1 MSFLLF
7 CFVSHW
13 RALCWLGLVLES
25 TKHRTQPQY
34 IQENQLSYV
43 KSCGTAFRFFGREK
57 SLIFPFP
64 GISECWPLLHWKLY
78 PTQCKGT
85 PKAHGLRIWTGI
97 LQEERGGKESPI
109 PNVVSE
115 TDVCV
120 CVCAHMCIQG
130 ASLPISEGG
139 IMSHTYSAAFGIR
152 LLERA
157 AHPHQLSTLL
167 SFWWKTGRHYK
178 QLHGLSPLASG
189 IQEFW
194 GSKQILNPYVVGE
207 RK

>member
-120 CVCAHMCIQG
+120 CVCAHVYTGSFTAHFWRWYHVTHLFRC
-130 ASLPISEGG
+130 LRHTPIGKGSSSTPAEYLAIILMENGKTLQTTTWTFALG
-139 IMSHTYSAAFGIR
+139 IWNPGVLGI
-152 LLERA
+152 
-157 AHPHQLSTLL
+157 
-167 SFWWKTGRHYK
+167 
-178 QLHGLSPLASG
+178 
-189 IQEFW
+189 
-194 GSKQILNPYVVGE
+194 
-207 RK
+207 